1 MLNKDNLEKLKIGAG
16 QVFNKKN
23 LQRGLAALVVVAF
36 VGAGGGYFFH
46 QKKATD
52 KVRAQAAQTALL
64 LNVAAQNNEQLLS
77 PESIKNKIAVILG
90 TTDDSITYNL
100 VSLQEKHLDDDDEHD
115 DRDHRDRAYKYS
127 TKQRKTVAYSTLV
140 PKTEKQ
146 PPVTSATPRAPQEQ
160 EQLPPT
166 EQAPAAP
173 QESTQMSEQRATRYV
188 YKVKCSKD
196 NANYEFKVDAQTG
209 DVLSSK
215 VKTNKILDFAHV

>member
-36 VGAGGGYFFH
+36 VGVGGGYFFH

-100 VSLQEKHLDDDDEHD
+100 VSLQEKHLDYDDDEHD
-115 DRDHRDRAYKYS
+115 DKDRRDRA
-127 TKQRKTVAYSTLV
+127 
-140 PKTEKQ
+140 
-146 PPVTSATPRAPQEQ
+146 
-160 EQLPPT
+160 
-166 EQAPAAP
+166 
-173 QESTQMSEQRATRYV
+173 
-188 YKVKCSKD
+188 C
-196 NANYEFKVDAQTG
+196 
-209 DVLSSK
+209 
-215 VKTNKILDFAHV
+215 ILR